1 MSQLEQQLNLFRQL
15 LAGKAATKASPAFG
29 AVVSWIKQY
38 PGSLTGEEVG
48 LVKQLVCS
56 CFGLDEKEFY
66 ELLRNSSLERRFEGE
81 QNYREIEEA
90 FDSIVPSSGWLRDYI
105 EFTRN
110 LESPFAYHLY
120 CGLVGIGA
128 VVNRKVYIDMG
139 GQFRVYPALGVI
151 LLGPSGVKK
160 TTAGDVVVGL
170 LQEAELVKIYQEKI
184 TPEGLVEAM
193 KGESNAVGLVY
204 APEMSVFLGKQRYM
218 EGVIPLITRFMDC
231 PANWA
236 SATIMRGNSVL
247 KNIGIS
253 CLFCSTA
260 DWFIK
265 NTPADTFGGGF
276 IARYLL
282 VVQYGT
288 SRIFPIPVPVPV
300 GTRGRLIEQLVAL
313 NGLEGSM
320 TFEPSVYHRNGMGA
334 DTGAYVEWYREFK
347 TTPRPPEFETLT
359 TYLERKPIHVL
370 RLAMVL
376 HLATHQTLEI
386 CRDCFDR
393 ALRLCTL
400 SEKFLPQLMRQMFK
414 TASGDEQE
422 LVVNCIRKNGGVI
435 THSEII
441 RKLQYK
447 MKAEQTKAVLNS
459 LKEAEMVKEV
469 KDNLSRRYILVEAAK
484 E

>member
-1 MSQLEQQLNLFRQL
+1 MSQLEDQINYFRRL
-15 LAGKAATKASPAFG
+15 LANKEATKASPAFS
-29 AVVSWIKQY
+29 AVISWIKQY

-56 CFGLDEKEFY
+56 CFNIPEMEFF
-66 ELLRNSSLERRFEGE
+66 ELLRTSDQTKAAEGG
-81 QNYREIEEA
+81 QSYAQIEAE
-90 FDSIVPSSGWLRDYI
+90 FDAIVPQEGWLRNYI

-110 LESPFAYHLY
+110 LESPYAYHLY
-120 CGLVGIGA
+120 CALVGIGA
-128 VVNRKVYIDMG
+128 VLNRRVYINMG
-139 GQFRVYPALGVI
+139 GQFRVYSALGVM

-160 TTAGDVVVGL
+160 TTAGDVIVNL
-170 LQEAELVKIYQEKI
+170 LQETELIKVYQEKI

-193 KGESNAVGLVY
+193 KGEANAVGLVY

-247 KNIGIS
+247 KNVGIS

-288 SRIFPIPVPVPV
+288 GRVFPIPVPVPSDARQLLLEQLA
-300 GTRGRLIEQLVAL
+300 GFRLIE
-313 NGLEGSM
+313 GPM
-320 TFEPSVYHRNGMGA
+320 MFEPNVYHRNGTGV
-334 DTGAYVEWYREFK
+334 DTGRYVEWYREFK
-347 TTPRPPEFETLT
+347 ATPRTPEYETLT

-370 RLAMVL
+370 RLAMVI
-376 HLATHQTLEI
+376 HVATHKTLEI
-386 CRDCFDR
+386 CLDCFER
-393 ALRLCTL
+393 ALALCTL
-400 SEKFLPQLMRQMFK
+400 SEKFLPSLMRQMFK

-422 LVVNCIRKNGGVI
+422 LVINQIRKAGGCI
-435 THSEII
+435 THSDLV
-441 RKLQYK
+441 RRLQYK
-447 MKAEQTKAVLNS
+447 MKAEATKAVLSS

-469 KDNLSRRYILVEAAK
+469 RDNLSRRYILVEAK
-484 E
+484 D